1 MADKGRIPQKTES
14 LLERDIGDEVVVMSP
29 EGNVLHTFEGSAH
42 FIWNMI
48 DGARTVD
55 DILAGITGE
64 YQVETSAARSDL
76 EKFLADLQG
85 LALINIK

>member
-1 MADKGRIPQKTES
+1 MADEGRIPQKTES

-29 EGNVLHTFEGSAH
+29 EGNVLHTFEGSAL

-55 DILAGITGE
+55 GILAGIIGE
-64 YQVETSAARSDL
+64 YQVEASAARSDL
-76 EKFLADLQG
+76 EKFLAELQG
-85 LALINIK
+85 LALIKIK